1 MTELAETARTA
12 ALKILQDVEEGAFL
26 NLALKKSLLTVSEQ
40 DRRFCARLVNTTVE
54 NMLCIDYVIDLYT
67 TGKRVHR
74 LIRQILRLGV
84 CQLLYFESV
93 PQSAAVN
100 ESVKLCAN
108 SSKRQLKGFVNA
120 VLHNIA
126 RDRDHIQY
134 PDREKEF
141 ERYLSV
147 CNSYPE
153 WLVRKYI
160 ADYGREFAEAMLSY
174 RRLPAT
180 CIRANRLKITPEAL
194 DEKLKDFEMTKGT
207 YTEDARYIRN
217 ITAIEEMEEYQNG
230 EMTVQ
235 GESSML
241 VVDAAMIQKG
251 DSVID
256 VCAAPGGKTAYAAK
270 FAPAKLSASDL
281 HGHRVELMN
290 KNFARMGIR
299 AETCVM
305 DASVPDPKLYGKFD
319 RVLVDAPCSAL
330 GLLYRKPDIKFSK
343 TEDDTESLV
352 AIQREILE
360 TCSRYVKPGGT
371 LIYSTC
377 TINKRENDDN
387 IDEFLKRHEHFK
399 EKDLAKALPNVPAE
413 RIRGGRLQ
421 LFPHIDGIDGFFIA
435 AMERKA

>member
-1 MTELAETARTA
+1 
-12 ALKILQDVEEGAFL
+12 
-26 NLALKKSLLTVSEQ
+26 
-40 DRRFCARLVNTTVE
+40 
-54 NMLCIDYVIDLYT
+54 MLCIDHVIDQFT
-67 TGKRVHR
+67 EGKRVHR

-93 PQSAAVN
+93 PESAAVN

-126 RDRDHIQY
+126 RNKNGITY
-134 PDREKEF
+134 PDRETEF
-141 ERYLSV
+141 EKYLSV
-147 CNSYPE
+147 YYSYPE
-153 WLVRKYI
+153 WLVHKYVG
-160 ADYGREFAEAMLSY
+160 DYGAEFTEAMLSY

-180 CIRANRLKITPEAL
+180 CIRANRLKLTPAEL
-194 DEKLKDFEMTKGT
+194 DERLSGFEITKGN
-207 YTEDARYIRN
+207 YTADARYIRN
-217 ITAIEEMEEYQNG
+217 ITSIEELAEYQNG

-251 DSVID
+251 DHVID
-256 VCAAPGGKTAYAAK
+256 VCAAPGGKTAYAAQ
-270 FAPAKLSASDL
+270 FSPARLHASDL
-281 HGHRVELMN
+281 HAHRVELMD
-290 KNFARMGIR
+290 KNFARLGIK
-299 AETCVM
+299 AETLVM

-343 TEDDTESLV
+343 NQDDTNQLV
-352 AIQREILE
+352 AIQQEILE

-377 TINKRENDDN
+377 TINVKENDGN
-387 IDEFLKRHEHFK
+387 IDVFLSRHKHFR
-399 EKDLAKALPNVPAE
+399 EKDLSAALPLIPKD

-421 LFPHIDGIDGFFIA
+421 LFPHLDGIDGFFITA
-435 AMERKA
+435 LERNV